1 MLHAAVEVLKGEI
14 LGHLEKL
21 LGPGCERQRV
31 GMATVGAGIHEGEA
45 GAEILGRPGGRAEVS
60 RTVRSHEDDE
70 EAHRDDSTV
79 PGRLR
84 QNAPMAKS
92 RTEDE
97 QKAVE
102 AILRGLGQRLMQ
114 LRDDHKTKAMR
125 GDEPEGISQGLE
137 IALKQLNDMLPRRKR
152 IKDEWV

>member
-1 MLHAAVEVLKGEI
+1 M
-14 LGHLEKL
+14 
-21 LGPGCERQRV
+21 
-31 GMATVGAGIHEGEA
+31 
-45 GAEILGRPGGRAEVS
+45 LGRVAITYQTSAGS
-60 RTVRSHEDDE
+60 
-70 EAHRDDSTV
+70 
-79 PGRLR
+79 R
-84 QNAPMAKS
+84 QNAPMAKA

-125 GDEPEGISQGLE
+125 GDEPAGISQGLE